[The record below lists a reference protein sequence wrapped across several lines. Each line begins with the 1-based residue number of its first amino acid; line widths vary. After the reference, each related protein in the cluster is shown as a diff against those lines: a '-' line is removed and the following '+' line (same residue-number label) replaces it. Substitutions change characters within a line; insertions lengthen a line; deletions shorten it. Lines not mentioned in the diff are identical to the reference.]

1 MIYRKCFSL
10 TNKTAK
16 MQNHN
21 ITITYGD
28 PSTGVLTLSDRGQ
41 TNVDPTDTVTWLI
54 GQNSGVYAIS
64 SITDDAG
71 STDVFNP
78 DPGLV
83 GGSTNWK
90 GTINPDIQKG
100 AFENYTICWQ
110 TAPGT
115 TPLCFDPKIQVNP

>member
-1 MIYRKCFSL
+1 
-10 TNKTAK
+10 

-41 TNVDPTDTVTWLI
+41 TNVDPSDTVTWLI
-54 GQNSGVYAIS
+54 GQNSGVYLIS

-71 STDVFNP
+71 STDVFFP
-78 DPGLV
+78 DPAVV

-90 GTINPDIQKG
+90 GTINPNVAKG
-100 AFENYTICWQ
+100 AMENYTICWQ

-115 TPLCFDPKIQVNP
+115 TPLCFDPKIQINP